1 MLKQPNTKQGGKL
14 TTDNHLEFASEEL
27 AHSYLPYLAEELEVE
42 LHWDHIAFPWGLTL
56 EGFQQHV
63 RDNIVG
69 LREDGVRHSD
79 DAYALAYYLTM
90 AENGVDIEANW
101 EQVVADAKT
110 LLKQEAD
117 VVRLQEEN
125 NP

>member
-1 MLKQPNTKQGGKL
+1 L

-27 AHSYLPYLAEELEVE
+27 AHQYMPYLAEEGES
-42 LHWDHIAFPWGLTL
+42 LTL

-79 DAYALAYYLTM
+79 DAYALAYFLVM
-90 AENGVDIEANW
+90 AENGDSIAANW
-101 EQVVADAKT
+101 EQVVADATK
-110 LLKQEAD
+110 
-117 VVRLQEEN
+117 LQEYEKN
-125 NP
+125 CDERWKAIDAQHQKES